1 MATKQVIERPA
12 AGVPAVREELGVSGQ
27 FGVDDFVIPT
37 AQLVQ
42 PGSAP
47 ERGTAGKFCFQDGR
61 QLDRVVAVTLNII
74 GTRGIKNPYGSA
86 DKMFLC
92 HSADR
97 RLGMTSQPEL
107 VVGADRAEE
116 LGFTA
121 GTETIIPCELC
132 PHYLDRKKQQLAEG
146 DCPDMYTLL
155 LFDTEARL
163 PFLYYVKGT
172 HMWPV
177 KSRIVSPVM
186 TRLDRHEKAE
196 PWRTPFEWKAR
207 QVTSKKGNWWVP
219 EITPLPDVNAE
230 DYKFYEEKAME
241 HSGQAVQQ
249 AEQDP
254 DSPEEQRG
262 PQEPDSSE
270 EQPAPEAATAAPD
283 GAKQR
288 PLPRN

>member
-1 MATKQVIERPA
+1 MTTKELAKQPAT
-12 AGVPAVREELGVSGQ
+12 GVPAVREELGVSGQ
-27 FGVDDFVIPT
+27 FGADDFVIPT

-61 QLDRVVAVTLNII
+61 QLDRMVVVTLNII
-74 GTRGIKNPYGSA
+74 GTRGILNPYGSA
-86 DKMFLC
+86 DRMFLC

-97 RLGMTSQPEL
+97 RLGVTSLPEV
-107 VVGADRAEE
+107 VVGKDRAEE
-116 LGFTA
+116 LGFTP
-121 GTETIIPCELC
+121 GSETTIPCELC
-132 PHYLDRKKQQLAEG
+132 PHYLDRKKPQFEEG

-155 LFDTEARL
+155 LFDTEAKI

-186 TRLDRHEKAE
+186 TRIDRNEKAE
-196 PWRTPFEWKAR
+196 PWRTPFEWKTR
-207 QVTSKKGNWWVP
+207 PVTSKKGKWWVP
-219 EITPLPDVNAE
+219 EITPMPDVDA
-230 DYKFYEEKAME
+230 DAYELYQEKAME
-241 HSGQAVQQ
+241 YSGQAVQQ

-262 PQEPDSSE
+262 PE
-270 EQPAPEAATAAPD
+270 EST
-283 GAKQR
+283 GTKQR
-288 PLPRN
+288 RLPDN